1 MNHSPD
7 MKPPKSNPLPP
18 PSALP
23 YTFKANLAEYRRRLG
38 IWRFIL
44 AFGLTFIIFLRFGVL
59 AWALTVVLITA
70 VILTVMYLLSRR
82 SLTLTKTH
90 IEFTNSFGKVKKLE
104 YHDIQSF
111 RIFVNYVEPSFGL
124 TPRIIIATDKRPFVS
139 LVGMYWN
146 LEDLD
151 RLLSTIKDKKIDTE
165 YFEDF
170 AYSAQIAK
178 QFPHSVPV
186 YERHPYWIAFG
197 IVILLLVVISVGV
210 LLSMTVFD

>member
-1 MNHSPD
+1 MHHSPD
-7 MKPPKSNPLPP
+7 SKPPKAAPLPP
-18 PSALP
+18 APALP

-38 IWRFIL
+38 VWRFIL

-59 AWALTVVLITA
+59 AWVITVVLITA
-70 VILTVMYLLSRR
+70 AILVVMYLLSRR
-82 SLTLTKTH
+82 SITLTKTH
-90 IEFTNSFGKVKKLE
+90 IEYTNSFGKVKKLE
-104 YHDIQSF
+104 YHDIRSF
-111 RIFVNYVEPSFGL
+111 RVFVNYVEPSFGL
-124 TPRIIIATDKRPFVS
+124 TPRIIIATNKRPFVS

-151 RLLSTIKDKKIDTE
+151 SLLSTIKDKKINAE

-170 AYSAQIAK
+170 AYSTQIAK
-178 QFPHSVPV
+178 QFPESVSV

-197 IVILLLVVISVGV
+197 IVALLFVIITVGV